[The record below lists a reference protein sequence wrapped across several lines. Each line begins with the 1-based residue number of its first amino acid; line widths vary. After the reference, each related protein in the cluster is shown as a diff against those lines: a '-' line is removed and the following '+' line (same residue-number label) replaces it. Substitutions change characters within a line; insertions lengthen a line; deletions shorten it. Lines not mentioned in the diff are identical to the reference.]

1 MHDYQ
6 EHRSSPLNPIDTHE
20 SSGVLPIRKNPKINR
35 LFKACC
41 KLGASDVHV
50 KAGAPPRFRISGD
63 IRKANEPPLSNEQIE
78 EMVFEILTPAQ
89 RQHFLEN
96 GAVDFAHDLEGADRF
111 RVNVFRQRGH
121 TSIAARRVVRQIRD
135 FDELGVPPILKDI
148 ANAEQGLVLL
158 AGITGSGKSTTIAA
172 MLNYINKNRAVH
184 IVTMED
190 PIEYLF
196 EDQKSFIN
204 QREIGI
210 DVRDFHAAL
219 KYLLRQDPDVVLMG
233 EMRDHETFEAAMH
246 ATETGHLVFGTIH
259 ASTAAQTITRI
270 LDLFPENARG
280 LVRQS
285 LVFNLKAVVA
295 QKLLPSIT
303 PKYSR
308 VPCCEIMIVNAAI
321 RKLIAEGRDV
331 DITSVLKSSG
341 AEGMQDFTE
350 ALYNLVQQEYI
361 DLKVALEVATNPEE
375 LKMRLKGIRSG
386 GGGILG

>member
-1 MHDYQ
+1 MHDQ
-6 EHRSSPLNPIDTHE
+6 IPSVDAFNPVDTHE
-20 SSGVLPIRKNPKINR
+20 SSGVLPVRKNPKINR

-50 KAGAPPRFRISGD
+50 KAGAPPRFRLGGD
-63 IRKANEPPLSNEQIE
+63 IRKAQEPPLSAEQID

-89 RQHFLEN
+89 RQHFLDH

-121 TSIAARRVVRQIRD
+121 TSIAARRVVRQIRG
-135 FDELGVPPILKDI
+135 FEELGVPDVLKTI
-148 ANAEQGLVLL
+148 SEAEQGLVLL

-172 MLNYINKNRAVH
+172 MLDYINRNRPVH
-184 IVTMED
+184 IVTLED

-196 EDQKSFIN
+196 EDHKAFIN
-204 QREIGI
+204 QREVGI

-219 KYLLRQDPDVVLMG
+219 KYLMRQDPDVVLMG
-233 EMRDHETFEAAMH
+233 EMRDRDTFEAAMH

-259 ASTAAQTITRI
+259 ASTCAQTITRI
-270 LDLFPENARG
+270 LDLFPEGARA

-285 LVFNLKAVVA
+285 LVFNLKAVIA

-303 PKYSR
+303 PKYKR

-321 RKLIAEGRDV
+321 RKLIADGRDV
-331 DITSVLKSSG
+331 EITSVLKGSA
-341 AEGMQDFTE
+341 AEGMQDFTG
-350 ALYNLVQQEYI
+350 ALHELVQKEYI
-361 DLKVALEVATNPEE
+361 DMKVALEVATNPEE
-375 LKMRLKGIRSG
+375 LKMVMKGIRTG